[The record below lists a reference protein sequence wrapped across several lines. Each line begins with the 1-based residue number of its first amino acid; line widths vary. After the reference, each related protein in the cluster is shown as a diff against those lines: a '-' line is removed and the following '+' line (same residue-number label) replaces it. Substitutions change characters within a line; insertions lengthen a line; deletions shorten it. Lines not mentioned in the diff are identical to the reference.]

1 MWWGAFPATLTQLG
15 AHLPMHVASCP
26 PWAHCIWCPK
36 GDAGWGMWLG
46 AAPQPCPH
54 PAELEQHFGANE
66 RVMAA
71 KATRLQALEQRVWGL
86 LEEIRERANAYATC

>member
-1 MWWGAFPATLTQLG
+1 MRGGCALTV
-15 AHLPMHVASCP
+15 PR
-26 PWAHCIWCPK
+26 
-36 GDAGWGMWLG
+36 
-46 AAPQPCPH
+46 H

-66 RVMAA
+66 RAMAA